1 VKPGDLVRYNF
12 WNKLTTDVYG
22 VGILISYS
30 RSGDFAEVLWSGL
43 GVAWSSVKFLE
54 LVYEENES

>member
-1 VKPGDLVRYNF
+1 VKLGSLVRYNF
-12 WNKLTTDVYG
+12 WSKLTTDVYG

-30 RSGDFAEVLWSGL
+30 KSGDFAEVLWSGL

-54 LVYEENES
+54 LVYEESEK

>member
-30 RSGDFAEVLWSGL
+30 KSGDFAEVLWSGL

>member
-1 VKPGDLVRYNF
+1 MKPGDLVRYNF

>member
-1 VKPGDLVRYNF
+1 MKPGDLVRYNF

-30 RSGDFAEVLWSGL
+30 KSGDFAEVLWSGL